1 MLERAGTLMQ
11 DRVMSTIEVILTA
24 SREWTLEIIMY
35 ETHAMTEIT
44 TYDSASVGNT
54 LLWQPCR

>member
-1 MLERAGTLMQ
+1 MLERAGTLVQ

-54 LLWQPCR
+54 LL